1 MLIFGETSTMIFGRY
16 LQRFAEHVAFRAH
29 QIDDG
34 WPRGIGRLIIK
45 HKYKDKDI
53 KIVVV
58 FLFEVFIEQLIDWSQ
73 NVILKQMH
81 ICRKTYGEWILFQH
95 SSAVASTL
103 FLLSGRSFQLFLLL
117 IPTNTFQI
125 VTNMYIFN
133 YFQLKRNKLG
143 GLIFVGAPAL
153 WPLLGPMFPIV
164 PVSGGAWGCV
174 PERLTLRSVLSS
186 CANLEIL

>member
-1 MLIFGETSTMIFGRY
+1 
-16 LQRFAEHVAFRAH
+16 
-29 QIDDG
+29 
-34 WPRGIGRLIIK
+34 
-45 HKYKDKDI
+45 
-53 KIVVV
+53 
-58 FLFEVFIEQLIDWSQ
+58 
-73 NVILKQMH
+73 MH

-125 VTNMYIFN
+125 VKNMYIFN
-133 YFQLKRNKLG
+133 YFQLKRNKLV

-164 PVSGGAWGCV
+164 PVSGGASWGVCQKDSHYVRFYLHVPTQKYSKVSIFSPVIVNRNLFIWVDWLIGSLAKKTHFVRFYLCV
-174 PERLTLRSVLSS
+174 P
-186 CANLEIL
+186 A